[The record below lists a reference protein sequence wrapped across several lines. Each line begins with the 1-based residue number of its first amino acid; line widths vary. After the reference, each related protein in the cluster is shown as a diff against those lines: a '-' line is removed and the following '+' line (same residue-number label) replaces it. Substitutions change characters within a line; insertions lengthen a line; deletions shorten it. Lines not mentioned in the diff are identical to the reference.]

1 MLDQPYYERTKMKK
15 KEKDD
20 VMGEDVSSLPEV
32 QSMLSC
38 YAVAPISCLRLAQY
52 NAKIQ
57 PATHSFHGF
66 INCRQGVP
74 MSLPLPSTSVP
85 NAASSGGHIECARYP
100 TDMGTTNMNASV
112 CTRDNE
118 LSPNTGLP

>member
-1 MLDQPYYERTKMKK
+1 
-15 KEKDD
+15 
-20 VMGEDVSSLPEV
+20 MGEDVSSLPEV

-38 YAVAPISCLRLAQY
+38 YPVAPISCLRLAQY

-66 INCRQGVP
+66 INCRQEVP

-100 TDMGTTNMNASV
+100 TDMGTTKHECEHSY
-112 CTRDNE
+112 E
-118 LSPNTGLP
+118 GQ